1 MLWAMRPQP
10 PAHGPHR
17 WPRWLPAAIAAV
29 VVGGLLFPVL
39 ELGAVAEDY
48 QFAVDGARAAGE
60 PSRLLQ
66 PFQLV
71 WRPGARL
78 PFVVWAGA
86 GSESFLPLRVLQW
99 LGGIGLVVLAWAT
112 LRRVVGLPGPLA
124 AVLAAWWLASPLG
137 SGLVVGETAF
147 LGHVAMVACTL
158 GALLLVRPAMTAGR
172 MLAIGA
178 LALGAAACHESWVML
193 PVAVVGLDLL
203 VHRLP
208 AATTARRALPW
219 AALGAAYLLAY
230 GAITH
235 FAYRGLYAAD
245 AATVGAKLLVT
256 NAMLMHTHPLIGLD
270 FPAAL
275 AQAPGSVL
283 AALALLAALGTG
295 LAAGRRRQAIWFTGA
310 MLLFL
315 APTLTSP
322 EQSSRWLALPWLG
335 LLAALGAV
343 LEDLWRAG
351 RPRRWLAA
359 GLALPL
365 AALAVADAGA
375 TRADLRGWREVA
387 ALTRQLEAE
396 LPTVLASVEEG
407 QALVVLRHGD
417 TGPLA
422 QIAARLTPRRAAFFP
437 RPDDP
442 YGIVSLSALATW
454 HTRGL
459 GLALRRVDA
468 LPPGTGAKAWLHLTG
483 AFQPLHTVPPLRV
496 RHPDHPGE
504 GVPGVILIAEPW
516 RSFDPSHFP

>member
-1 MLWAMRPQP
+1 M
-10 PAHGPHR
+10 
-17 WPRWLPAAIAAV
+17 
-29 VVGGLLFPVL
+29 VGGLLFPVL

-48 QFAVDGARAAGE
+48 QFAVDGARAAAE

-78 PFVVWAGA
+78 PFVVWAAAGA
-86 GSESFLPLRVLQW
+86 ESFLSLRLLHW
-99 LGGIGLVVLAWAT
+99 LGGIGLVVLAWAA
-112 LRRVVGLPGPLA
+112 LRRVVGLPSLLA
-124 AVLAAWWLASPLG
+124 AALAAWWLASPLG

-147 LGHVAMVACTL
+147 IGHVAMVACTL
-158 GALLLVRPAMTAGR
+158 GVLLLMRPAMAGLR
-172 MLAIGA
+172 TLAVGT

-193 PVAVVGLDLL
+193 PVAAVGLDLL

-208 AATTARRALPW
+208 AGTVARRALPW
-219 AALGAAYLLAY
+219 VGLGAAYLLAY

-245 AATVGAKLLVT
+245 VATVGAKLLVT
-256 NAMLMHTHPLIGLD
+256 NAMLVHTHPLVGLD

-275 AQAPGSVL
+275 AQAPWSTL
-283 AALALLAALGTG
+283 AALALLVALGIG
-295 LAAGRRRQAIWFTGA
+295 LARGRRPRVLWFAGA

-315 APTLTSP
+315 APTLASP

-335 LLAALGAV
+335 LLTAVGAV
-343 LEDLWRAG
+343 VEDLWRAG
-351 RPRRWLAA
+351 RPWRWIAA

-396 LPTVLASVEEG
+396 LPTVLGAVEEG

-422 QIAARLTPRRAAFFP
+422 RITARLTPRRAAFFP

-442 YGIVSLSALATW
+442 YGIVSFQALATW
-454 HTRGL
+454 HARARGI
-459 GLALRRVDA
+459 AFRRVA
-468 LPPGTGAKAWLHLTG
+468 TVPAGAEVEAWLHVTG
-483 AFQPLHTVPPLRV
+483 AFQALRTAPPVRV

-504 GVPGVILIAEPW
+504 GVPGVILLAEPW
-516 RSFDPSHFP
+516 ASFDPSTFP